1 MRRATRLPGGAR
13 RGMDQV
19 KITDAAFVY
28 PGERVH
34 CVGDGGEVAERV

>member
-1 MRRATRLPGGAR
+1 
-13 RGMDQV
+13 MDQV